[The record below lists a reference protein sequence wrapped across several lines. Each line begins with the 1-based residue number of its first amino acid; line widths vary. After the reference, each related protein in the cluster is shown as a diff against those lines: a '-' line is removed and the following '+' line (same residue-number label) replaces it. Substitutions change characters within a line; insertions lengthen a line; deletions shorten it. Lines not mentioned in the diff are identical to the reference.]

1 MGEKIIIYG
10 KAGWPF
16 TDKARLAY
24 GDKAEYYD
32 VKLDNNKLN
41 EMLKYSE
48 GVRKVPVIVEGNK
61 VTVGYGG
68 SWGIWLPIVY
78 RHLTPWILDPLNPKV
93 NYGH

>member
-1 MGEKIIIYG
+1 MGEKIVIYG

-16 TDKARLAY
+16 TEKARLAY
-24 GDKAEYYD
+24 GDKTEYYD

-68 SWGIWLPIVY
+68 SW
-78 RHLTPWILDPLNPKV
+78 
-93 NYGH
+93 